1 MDEWMDQGKKHSHK
15 NHSEINYLFFCCY
28 NFLWDFT
35 CIASV
40 CVYVCLRLKVFV
52 NRFYFCLF
60 LFRLSTLDFSCCYC
74 FSFVVVAIRSILLEI
89 DGKYHNFQKN
99 TRILKINQQRILK
112 YFFVFVY
119 SLFLFNHETSKR
131 RRTFDFTFEP
141 KRNVNNF
148 FSFAFN
154 LF

>member
-1 MDEWMDQGKKHSHK
+1 MDGWMNGWTRERSTVTKITRKL
-15 NHSEINYLFFCCY
+15 IIFFFCCY

-60 LFRLSTLDFSCCYC
+60 FFRLSTLDFRCC

-89 DGKYHNFQKN
+89 DGKYQNFQKN

-112 YFFVFVY
+112 YFFFGFVY
-119 SLFLFNHETSKR
+119 SLFLFNHETRKN

-148 FSFAFN
+148 FFICF
-154 LF
+154 